1 MNNAVFGKTIENVR
15 KRCNVYL
22 ETDPDHFLRQTAK
35 PTFKGFKIIDKNLIV
50 VNMTKKTLLLDKP
63 VYVGM
68 CILDLS
74 KTLMYDFHYNFIK
87 AKYGEKAILL
97 FSDTDSLCYV
107 IKTEDVYE
115 DLFEHRDLF
124 RQQ

>member
-1 MNNAVFGKTIENVR
+1 
-15 KRCNVYL
+15 
-22 ETDPDHFLRQTAK
+22 
-35 PTFKGFKIIDKNLIV
+35 
-50 VNMTKKTLLLDKP
+50 
-63 VYVGM
+63 M
-68 CILDLS
+68 CILELS

-97 FSDTDSLCYV
+97 FSDTDSLCYL
-107 IKTEDVYE
+107 ISTEDVYE